1 MAFTHLH
8 VHTEYS
14 LLDGSNKIKE
24 YVARVKELGMNSA
37 AITDHGV
44 MYGVIDFYRAARE
57 AGIKPILG
65 CEVYVAPNSR
75 FDKELTGGED
85 RYHHLVLLA
94 ENNTGYANLMKIV
107 SRGFTEGYYY
117 KPRVD
122 MEVLQEFHEGI
133 IALSACLA
141 GEVPRFIL
149 KGMKDEARK
158 AARKY
163 EACFGKGNYFLELQD
178 HGIPE
183 QRTVNMELL
192 QMSRELDIPLVTT
205 NDVHYTYAED
215 AIPHDILLV
224 NRDGKLRELHKVLDR
239 NCALSFIT
247 AADKPG
253 RQTYERSAILLM
265 LKAFYDTVGREN
277 AERITVEFSLSNA
290 LFCRAKGQFTP
301 DKALLERVEARMR
314 ELAAQALPIEKRSVN
329 IDDAV
334 AMFRACGLED
344 KARLLSYRINS
355 HVNVY
360 TLDGFTDYFYGYM
373 VPDTGYLKWFAL
385 ESFADGFILRLPDQ
399 ADPEKLGDFKPPMKV
414 FQAMHEAE
422 DLSAVLQISDVGE
435 MNDVISRGQ
444 ATQMILSHEAM
455 MEKQIGDIA
464 HEIAARKGVRFVM
477 IAGPSS
483 SGKTTFSHRLST
495 QLIACG
501 LRPHAIATD
510 NYFRN
515 RADTPR
521 DERGEYDFE
530 CLGAM
535 DVEGFNRDMNR
546 LLNGETVEMPTYN
559 FIKGVREYNGET
571 LTLGENDVLV
581 IEGIHCLN
589 DEFSKALP
597 KESKYRIYI
606 SCLTTLN
613 VDDHN
618 RIPTTDARLLRRIER
633 DARTRG
639 YGAQATIKMWPS
651 VRRGEEQNIFPYQD
665 SADMLFNSALLY
677 ETALLKPYVEPL
689 LFGVPHDC
697 PEYLEAKRLLK
708 FLNYFLPLPADNVPK
723 TSLLREFVGGGCYKT

>member
-1 MAFTHLH
+1 
-8 VHTEYS
+8 
-14 LLDGSNKIKE
+14 
-24 YVARVKELGMNSA
+24 
-37 AITDHGV
+37 
-44 MYGVIDFYRAARE
+44 
-57 AGIKPILG
+57 
-65 CEVYVAPNSR
+65 
-75 FDKELTGGED
+75 
-85 RYHHLVLLA
+85 
-94 ENNTGYANLMKIV
+94 
-107 SRGFTEGYYY
+107 
-117 KPRVD
+117 
-122 MEVLQEFHEGI
+122 MEQTMLNV
-133 IALSACLA
+133 
-141 GEVPRFIL
+141 
-149 KGMKDEARK
+149 
-158 AARKY
+158 
-163 EACFGKGNYFLELQD
+163 
-178 HGIPE
+178 
-183 QRTVNMELL
+183 TVNGSTR
-192 QMSRELDIPLVTT
+192 QYPAGTPFRVIAAD
-205 NDVHYTYAED
+205 HQAE
-215 AIPHDILLV
+215 IPHDILLV

-239 NCALSFIT
+239 DCTLSFIT

-277 AERITVEFSLSNA
+277 VERITVEFSLSNA

-422 DLSAVLQISDVGE
+422 DLSAVLHISDVGE

-515 RADTPR
+515 RADTHR

-559 FIKGVREYNGET
+559 FIKGIREYNGET

-639 YGAQATIKMWPS
+639 YGARATIKMWPS
-651 VRRGEEQNIFPYQD
+651 VRRGEEENIFPYQD
-665 SADMLFNSALLY
+665 SADTVFNSALIY

>member
-1 MAFTHLH
+1 
-8 VHTEYS
+8 
-14 LLDGSNKIKE
+14 
-24 YVARVKELGMNSA
+24 
-37 AITDHGV
+37 
-44 MYGVIDFYRAARE
+44 
-57 AGIKPILG
+57 
-65 CEVYVAPNSR
+65 
-75 FDKELTGGED
+75 
-85 RYHHLVLLA
+85 
-94 ENNTGYANLMKIV
+94 
-107 SRGFTEGYYY
+107 
-117 KPRVD
+117 
-122 MEVLQEFHEGI
+122 MEQTMLNV
-133 IALSACLA
+133 
-141 GEVPRFIL
+141 
-149 KGMKDEARK
+149 
-158 AARKY
+158 
-163 EACFGKGNYFLELQD
+163 
-178 HGIPE
+178 
-183 QRTVNMELL
+183 TVNGSTR
-192 QMSRELDIPLVTT
+192 QYPAGTPFRVIAAD
-205 NDVHYTYAED
+205 HQAE
-215 AIPHDILLV
+215 IPHDILLV

-253 RQTYERSAILLM
+253 CQTYERSAILLM

-277 AERITVEFSLSNA
+277 VERITVEFSLSNA

-385 ESFADGFILRLPDQ
+385 EPFADGFILRLPDQ

-422 DLSAVLQISDVGE
+422 DLSAVLHISDVGE

-639 YGAQATIKMWPS
+639 YGARATIKMWPS
-651 VRRGEEQNIFPYQD
+651 VRRGEEENIFPYQD
-665 SADMLFNSALLY
+665 SADTVFNSALIY